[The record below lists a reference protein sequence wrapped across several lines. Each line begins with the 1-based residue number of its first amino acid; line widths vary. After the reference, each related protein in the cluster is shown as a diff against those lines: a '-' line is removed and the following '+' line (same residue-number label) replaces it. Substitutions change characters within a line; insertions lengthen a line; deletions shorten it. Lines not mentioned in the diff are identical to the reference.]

1 MTKVSMAGGLEFFV
15 DGKGL
20 DDMPSI
26 NQVQYTTTQG
36 AQPVTM
42 IGQPLDS
49 KCFFEFEITLA
60 PKRCLTDFFYF
71 LVDDQIQSAT
81 TLGKLAY
88 KMPAI
93 ADFFGVDDFTKA
105 INTAYIGNSKDE
117 NLKF

>member
-26 NQVQYTTTQG
+26 NQVQYTTLQG

-42 IGQPLDS
+42 IGKPLDS
-49 KCFFEFEITLA
+49 KCFFEFEITFA
-60 PKRCLTDFFYF
+60 PKSVSPRFYL

-105 INTAYIGNSKDE
+105 INTAYLANSK
-117 NLKF
+117 